1 MSNCLLKSPC
11 LLNLRNPSAKYVD
24 NKILRQFQSFPV
36 CLGKTSAKKIPK
48 TQRKPLYITSAMAL
62 AYLNILPR
70 ALIWLFL
77 TVEIISSTYF
87 IFFTYNVSLADSL
100 VLISLCILVIVGEH
114 IIQRW
119 KKQCSKFS
127 SMWKSR

>member
-36 CLGKTSAKKIPK
+36 CLGKTSAKKISK